1 MWRTPLWSK
10 KLANWHFWLGTL
22 GIIFYAV
29 PMYIS
34 GFTQG
39 LMWKQFNPDGTLLW
53 KNWLDTVTAIIPYFK
68 MRFLGGIF
76 YISGAILMV
85 VNVIK
90 TVKAGSFQKEV
101 PAEAPAL
108 ANIGRARKEGEGIH
122 LWLERTPTLLAILA
136 FITVAIGGL

>member
-1 MWRTPLWSK
+1 
-10 KLANWHFWLGTL
+10 
-22 GIIFYAV
+22 
-29 PMYIS
+29 MYIS

-108 ANIGRARKEGEGIH
+108 ANIGTARKEGEGIH
-122 LWLERTPTLLAILA
+122 FGWKELLPCL
-136 FITVAIGGL
+136 LY